1 MVSIYGK
8 GDIKMKRVILTGAND
23 GLGKAFGKLCV
34 SNNIEVVAIGRHCPD
49 YKCEF
54 IECDLRDDDKIE
66 AVVKE
71 IKNKYL
77 EFDAFI
83 NCAGA
88 MSLGK
93 LSDITLSEAKDV
105 FMVNSI
111 APIYLVS
118 KLHDVI
124 VKNKAD
130 ILNVVSIMAT
140 LFDVELDS
148 VLYTSSKWGLKGASY
163 NLEAEFR
170 DTPTRVITF
179 NPGGMNTNLFR
190 KYDKNLEGMADDW
203 MNPEKIADIMLYT
216 LHLPKQIEVNEIT
229 ITRKVNYK
237 D

>member
-1 MVSIYGK
+1 
-8 GDIKMKRVILTGAND
+8 MKRVILTGAND
-23 GLGKAFGKLCV
+23 GLGKAFGELCV
-34 SNNIEVVAIGRHCPD
+34 KNNVEVVALGRHKPD

-54 IECDLRDDDKIE
+54 IEVDLRNDEQIE
-66 AVVKE
+66 YAIEE
-71 IKNKYL
+71 IKGKYL

-93 LSDITLSEAKDV
+93 LSDISLSEAKDV

-124 VKNKAD
+124 VNNKAD

-140 LFDVELDS
+140 LFDIELDS
-148 VLYTSSKWGLKGASY
+148 VLYTSSKWGLRGASF
-163 NLEAEFR
+163 NLEAEFSSS
-170 DTPTRVITF
+170 PCRVITF

-190 KYDKNLEGMADDW
+190 KYDKNLDGMADDW
-203 MNPEKIADIMLYT
+203 MNPKEIADIMLYI
-216 LHLPKQIEVNEIT
+216 LNLPKQIEVNEIT